1 MYDQPKKN
9 AKTHCYCS
17 QAELKRINPYVKDFR
32 QIMEIEEEQLQG
44 GRLVISAK
52 AKPVNEHPR
61 RYNLSVSLQEVSLLT
76 DCGRHDLVVTKRD
89 GRLELVSEQNR
100 AAQPLHFTLLCP
112 WGDDGWHPDLRS
124 VITGKRITS
133 REFAVYHMAL
143 RNEKLTYK
151 QALELDDVD
160 YIQSLCRLWQE
171 WLCIMWLGTQNMRL
185 NYQEQNQKAL
195 RADTYR
201 NVKRVV
207 DSRRLTLATR
217 GDGLFPDDHNLRV
230 GVKILSRSFV
240 GSPRWY
246 HMQFLDAMA
255 VCREH
260 GKPEFFITMTCNPRW
275 PEITVELREGQSP
288 EDRPEVTARVFRQ
301 KLTTLLDLLIKGA
314 VLGTVVAHLATVEF
328 QKRGLPHSHILLIMA
343 DKDRLTT
350 PEQVDSV
357 ICAELPPDP
366 ETADNE
372 ADKEQ
377 MRRLEAIVAM
387 NMIHGPCGADQPNM
401 QCMATGK
408 CDKFFPKKYQKYTV
422 VDSASSFPTYKR
434 RSPEDGGRVMTI
446 KRGGQTFTA
455 TNANVV
461 PYIPF
466 LLLKFECHINAE
478 KSNGPRNSKYLYKY
492 ATKGPDRAMVSVEAD
507 GEERPRDEIS
517 DFKDLRCTS
526 SSVKM
531 LQLNLFIQVRWR
543 Q

>member
-1 MYDQPKKN
+1 MYDQTKKN
-9 AKTHCYCS
+9 ANTHSEYP

-32 QIMEIEEEQLQG
+32 QIMEIEEEQLG
-44 GRLVISAK
+44 DGRLVISAK

-76 DCGRHDLVVTKRD
+76 DCRPHDLVVTKRD

-151 QALELDDVD
+151 QALELDNVD
-160 YIQSLCRLWQE
+160 FIQLLCRVWQE
-171 WLCIMWLGTQNMRL
+171 WLCIMWLVTQNMRL

-207 DSRRLTLATR
+207 DSRRLRLATR

-246 HMQFLDAMA
+246 HMQLLDAMA

-260 GKPEFFITMTCNPRW
+260 GKPDYFITMTCNPRW
-275 PEITVELREGQSP
+275 PEITAELREGQSP

-301 KLTTLLDLLIKGA
+301 KLTALLDLLIKGA

-401 QCMATGK
+401 QCMTTGK
-408 CDKFFPKKYQKYTV
+408 CDKFFPKKYQKYTLI
-422 VDSASSFPTYKR
+422 DSASSFPTYKR

-446 KRGGQTFTA
+446 KRGGRTFNA

-517 DFKDLRCTS
+517 DFKDLRCS
-526 SSVKM
+526 
-531 LQLNLFIQVRWR
+531 
-543 Q
+543 